1 MRESDFQRTVIE
13 MAQHLG
19 WRVAHFRPAQT
30 EKGWRT
36 PVAADGKGWP
46 DLVLVRDRVLFVELK
61 TDKGKLSLDQ
71 EQWRRAINGALDS
84 WPRGHAMQGTDYDV
98 DPFVHLVWRPAGLDR
113 IEEVLRG

>member
-13 MAQHLG
+13 MAQRLS

-36 PVAADGKGWP
+36 PVAADGKGFV

-84 WPRGHAMQGTDYDV
+84 WLRSQDAIEPSAPTS
-98 DPFVHLVWRPAGLDR
+98 PFVHLVWRPADLDR